1 MKQLVL
7 LLLTCLITF
16 YSYSQEQVK
25 FESGKAKHDS
35 KPKLFNGTA
44 ARFAPTASFIEDVM
58 NAPLQSNATVVI
70 TPGFVFK
77 GKVTSV
83 TSDAPGLTTVTI
95 QSSDIKG
102 AVLSLSRVTLENK
115 EIVYRGIVIS
125 KNHSDMLM
133 LERDPVTGKYNWNK
147 KEVSNLLAD

>member
-7 LLLTCLITF
+7 LLLSCSITF
-16 YSYSQEQVK
+16 YTFSQEVK
-25 FESGKAKHDS
+25 FESGKAKHDK
-35 KPKLFNGTA
+35 KPKLFNGTSN
-44 ARFAPTASFIEDVM
+44 RFAATASFIEEVM
-58 NAPLQSNATVVI
+58 NAPLQSNAAVLI

-95 QSSDIKG
+95 QSSDVQG
-102 AVLSLSRVTLENK
+102 AILSLSRITLENK
-115 EIVYRGIVIS
+115 EIVYRGVVMS

-133 LERDPVTGKYNWNK
+133 LEKDPVTGIYNWNK